1 MDELLGRIG
10 SIDINL
16 LLDQSIEE
24 SKDFLLDLIRS
35 QLLKGE
41 RSDGSPIGTYSSS
54 KLSKYYVEIKYDMG
68 LFQGDSFPNYDLY
81 FDGTLY
87 RSIIAT
93 VNGDNI
99 EVTITDSKLS
109 DVEENTGNLDN
120 ALELNEEN
128 LELYRQHLLP
138 ILQNKINGHIGI

>member
-10 SIDINL
+10 SIDIQLIIDNA
-16 LLDQSIEE
+16 IEE
-24 SKDFLLDLIRS
+24 EKDFLLDLIRS

-41 RSDGSPIGTYSSS
+41 RADGSPIGTYSSS

-109 DVEENTGNLDN
+109 DVEENTGNLDD
-120 ALELNEEN
+120 ALELNEDN
-128 LELYRQHLLP
+128 LELFRQRILP
-138 ILQNKINGHIGI
+138 IIQNKINGHLGI